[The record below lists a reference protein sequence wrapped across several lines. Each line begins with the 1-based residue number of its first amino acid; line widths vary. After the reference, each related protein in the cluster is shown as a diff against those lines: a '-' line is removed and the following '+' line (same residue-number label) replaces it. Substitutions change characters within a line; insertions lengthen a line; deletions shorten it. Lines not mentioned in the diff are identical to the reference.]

1 MSMFTEKKPG
11 APRVALVGCSASKL
25 KKSAPAR
32 ELYTSALFGA
42 AYAYAEKTCDAIL
55 IVSAFYGVVA
65 PKAVIRPYDLSLRK
79 YNKSER
85 EHWGVRTIGQLLP
98 SFVLPPLLV
107 ILAGK
112 VYADA
117 LLHGAHWHNLP
128 RPELPLTGIRGVGP
142 RVKWLRIESV
152 KAKVAQ
158 LLVEQR
164 CHADCPTWCISDTV
178 RGFEIHRCDACWQGA
193 PDPLTD
199 DEAALLPDA
208 RARLGELETEPLG
221 TQQDNSNCTEAGD
234 ADALR
239 VLSHA

>member
-1 MSMFTEKKPG
+1 MFTEKKPG

-25 KKSAPAR
+25 KKSARAR

-65 PKAVIRPYDLSLRK
+65 PKAVIRPYDRSLRK

-85 EHWGVRTIGQLLP
+85 EHWGVRTVGQLLP

-128 RPELPLTGIRGVGP
+128 RPELPLTGIRGCGP
-142 RVKWLRIESV
+142 RVKWLRVERL
-152 KAKVAQ
+152 KAKIAQ
-158 LLVEQR
+158 LPVEQR
-164 CHADCPTWCISDTV
+164 CHAECPTWCISDTPH
-178 RGFEIHRCDACWQGA
+178 GLKIQSCDACWHGA

-199 DEAALLPDA
+199 DEATVLPEA
-208 RARLGELETEPLG
+208 QARLAAMEGEWLNAPPSPQGEE
-221 TQQDNSNCTEAGD
+221 
-234 ADALR
+234 R
-239 VLSHA
+239 R